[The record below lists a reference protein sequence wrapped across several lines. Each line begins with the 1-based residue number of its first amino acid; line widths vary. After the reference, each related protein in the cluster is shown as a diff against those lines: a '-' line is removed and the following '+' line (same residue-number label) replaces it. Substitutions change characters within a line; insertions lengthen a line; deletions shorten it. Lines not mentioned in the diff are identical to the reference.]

1 MYCKLESFSF
11 VCRKISMNRTNAA
24 FGFASAEQLHK
35 HFKVTGRLGLGI
47 SKRCNLSL
55 ITQTEVWGLRLR
67 RRRFFHVASTMYRAV
82 KWSRRHLGIFK
93 CTATVN
99 LKITKET
106 KITIEEKRTP
116 YLFYLKLKV
125 AYSLLAF
132 CKGNLWRFQFES
144 CTKSCR
150 KISFIQAY
158 EARPSMSS
166 FLQLRP
172 TEESAYFVQIRVQSV
187 AVLSLGSRICW

>member
-1 MYCKLESFSF
+1 
-11 VCRKISMNRTNAA
+11 MNRTNAA

-35 HFKVTGRLGLGI
+35 HFKVTVRLGLGI

-55 ITQTEVWGLRLR
+55 ITQTAVRIGVSGFAVVVFFMQQAPCIEQWNDRGDTSEFSNVQR
-67 RRRFFHVASTMYRAV
+67 RSM
-82 KWSRRHLGIFK
+82 
-93 CTATVN
+93 

-144 CTKSCR
+144 CAKSCR
-150 KISFIQAY
+150 KVSFTQAY

-172 TEESAYFVQIRVQSV
+172 TEESAYFVQTRVQSV
-187 AVLSLGSRICW
+187 AVLSLGSRIC